1 MTWEYMKLD
10 VWINFIEFQ
19 HGGNVLMTVLMQR
32 LQVFDGNLRQQGC
45 EARWLN
51 SEHTVHIV

>member
-1 MTWEYMKLD
+1 MKLD